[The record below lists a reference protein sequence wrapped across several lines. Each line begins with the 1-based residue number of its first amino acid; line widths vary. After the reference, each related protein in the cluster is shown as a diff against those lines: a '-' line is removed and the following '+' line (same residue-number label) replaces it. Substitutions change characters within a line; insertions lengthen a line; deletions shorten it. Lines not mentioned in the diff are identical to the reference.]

1 MKQTQRFTLKKGE
14 PYMSHQHTRLKEALD
29 DWYGQ
34 LSSQVAAPFYLLSNA
49 FLTAG
54 NLSADMMGARGKTVS
69 NRDEHASFTIKTAD
83 IPSEVSSFLK
93 EKQQANELQDY
104 IVRLIQQDLQKMN
117 KKDEVESLVHSLR
130 KELLGEI
137 DLLKQEMNSR
147 FAANREEYES
157 SQANELQDYVA
168 KLVEQNG
175 QKDSREED
183 FQSLVHSLRSE
194 LLGEIHLL
202 KKELGSASVPSYKQL
217 KPVTDEE
224 ETFKEGQLIKSEK
237 VTGTIQE
244 DIDVDF

>member
-1 MKQTQRFTLKKGE
+1 
-14 PYMSHQHTRLKEALD
+14 MSHQHTRLKEALD

-54 NLSADMMGARGKTVS
+54 NLSADMMGARGKNVS
-69 NRDEHASFTIKTAD
+69 NRDEHASFTIETAD

-157 SQANELQDYVA
+157 KQSNELQDYVA

-183 FQSLVHSLRSE
+183 FQSLVHSLRTE

-202 KKELGSASVPSYKQL
+202 KKELGSASAPSYKQL

>member
-1 MKQTQRFTLKKGE
+1 
-14 PYMSHQHTRLKEALD
+14 MSHQHTRLKEALD

-69 NRDEHASFTIKTAD
+69 NRDEHASFTIETAD

-93 EKQQANELQDY
+93 EKQQANELQNY

-157 SQANELQDYVA
+157 KHSNELQDYVA

-183 FQSLVHSLRSE
+183 FQSLVHSLRTE

-202 KKELGSASVPSYKQL
+202 KKELGSASAPSYKQL

>member
-1 MKQTQRFTLKKGE
+1 
-14 PYMSHQHTRLKEALD
+14 MSHQHTRLKEALD

-69 NRDEHASFTIKTAD
+69 NRDEHASFTIETAD

-93 EKQQANELQDY
+93 EKQQANELQNY

-137 DLLKQEMNSR
+137 DLLKKEMNSR
-147 FAANREEYES
+147 FSANREEYES
-157 SQANELQDYVA
+157 KQSNELQDYVA

-202 KKELGSASVPSYKQL
+202 KKELGSASAPSYKQL

>member
-1 MKQTQRFTLKKGE
+1 MR
-14 PYMSHQHTRLKEALD
+14 HQHTRLKEALD

-54 NLSADMMGARGKTVS
+54 HLSADMMGAREKTVS
-69 NRDEHASFTIKTAD
+69 NRDERANFTIETAD
-83 IPSEVSSFLK
+83 IPSDVSSFLK
-93 EKQQANELQDY
+93 EKQQTNELQDY
-104 IVRLIQQDLQKMN
+104 IVGLIQQDLQKKSKEN
-117 KKDEVESLVHSLR
+117 EVETLVHSLR

-157 SQANELQDYVA
+157 KQANELQDYVT

-175 QKDSREED
+175 QKDSREEE
-183 FQSLVHSLRSE
+183 FQSLVHSLRTE

-202 KKELGSASVPSYKQL
+202 KKELGSASPPSYKQL
-217 KPVTDEE
+217 KAVRKEE
-224 ETFKEGQLIKSEK
+224 EEKFKEGQLIKSEK

>member
-1 MKQTQRFTLKKGE
+1 MR
-14 PYMSHQHTRLKEALD
+14 HQHTRLKEALD

-54 NLSADMMGARGKTVS
+54 HLSADMMGAREKNVS
-69 NRDEHASFTIKTAD
+69 NRDERANFTIETAN
-83 IPSEVSSFLK
+83 IPSDVSSFLK

-104 IVRLIQQDLQKMN
+104 IVGLIQQDLQKKSKEN
-117 KKDEVESLVHSLR
+117 EVETLVHSLR

-157 SQANELQDYVA
+157 KQANELQDYVA

-175 QKDSREED
+175 QKGSREEE
-183 FQSLVHSLRSE
+183 FQSLFHSLRTE

-202 KKELGSASVPSYKQL
+202 KKELGSASAPSYKQL
-217 KPVTDEE
+217 KAVRKEEE

>member
-1 MKQTQRFTLKKGE
+1 MR
-14 PYMSHQHTRLKEALD
+14 HQHTRLKEALD

-54 NLSADMMGARGKTVS
+54 HLSADMMGAREKTVS
-69 NRDEHASFTIKTAD
+69 NRDERANFTIETAD
-83 IPSEVSSFLK
+83 IPSDVSSFLK

-104 IVRLIQQDLQKMN
+104 IVRLIQQDLQKKSKEN
-117 KKDEVESLVHSLR
+117 EVETLVHSLR
-130 KELLGEI
+130 KELLSEI

-147 FAANREEYES
+147 FAVNREEYES
-157 SQANELQDYVA
+157 KQANELQDYVA

-175 QKDSREED
+175 QKDNREEE
-183 FQSLVHSLRSE
+183 FQSLVHSLRTE

-202 KKELGSASVPSYKQL
+202 KKELCSASAPSYKQL
-217 KPVTDEE
+217 KAVRKEEE

>member
-1 MKQTQRFTLKKGE
+1 
-14 PYMSHQHTRLKEALD
+14 
-29 DWYGQ
+29 
-34 LSSQVAAPFYLLSNA
+34 
-49 FLTAG
+49 
-54 NLSADMMGARGKTVS
+54 
-69 NRDEHASFTIKTAD
+69 
-83 IPSEVSSFLK
+83 
-93 EKQQANELQDY
+93 
-104 IVRLIQQDLQKMN
+104 MN

-202 KKELGSASVPSYKQL
+202 KKSLALRQFL
-217 KPVTDEE
+217 
-224 ETFKEGQLIKSEK
+224 LISS
-237 VTGTIQE
+237 
-244 DIDVDF
+244 

>member
-1 MKQTQRFTLKKGE
+1 
-14 PYMSHQHTRLKEALD
+14 MSHQHTRLKEALD

-69 NRDEHASFTIKTAD
+69 NRDEHASFTIETAD

-93 EKQQANELQDY
+93 RKTAGKRAAGLYSETHTA
-104 IVRLIQQDLQKMN
+104 RLAKMN

-202 KKELGSASVPSYKQL
+202 KRAWLCVSSFL
-217 KPVTDEE
+217 
-224 ETFKEGQLIKSEK
+224 
-237 VTGTIQE
+237 
-244 DIDVDF
+244 

>member
-49 FLTAG
+49 FLTVG

-69 NRDEHASFTIKTAD
+69 NRDEHASFTIETAD

-93 EKQQANELQDY
+93 EKQQANELQNY

-137 DLLKQEMNSR
+137 DLLKKEMNSR
-147 FAANREEYES
+147 LAANREEYES
-157 SQANELQDYVA
+157 KQSNELQDYVA

-183 FQSLVHSLRSE
+183 FQSLVHSLRTE

-202 KKELGSASVPSYKQL
+202 KKELGSASAPSYKQL

>member
-1 MKQTQRFTLKKGE
+1 
-14 PYMSHQHTRLKEALD
+14 MSHQNTRLKEALD

-34 LSSQVAAPFYLLSNA
+34 LSSQMAAPFYLLSNA

-54 NLSADMMGARGKTVS
+54 NLSADMIGARQKTVS
-69 NRDEHASFTIKTAD
+69 NRDERANFTIDTAD

-93 EKQQANELQDY
+93 EKQQANELQNY
-104 IVRLIQQDLQKMN
+104 IVRLIQQDLQKMSKEN
-117 KKDEVESLVHSLR
+117 EVESLVHSLR

-137 DLLKQEMNSR
+137 DLLKKEMNSR
-147 FAANREEYES
+147 LAANREECEA
-157 SQANELQDYVA
+157 SQAKELQDYVA

-183 FQSLVHSLRSE
+183 FQSLIHSLRTE

-202 KKELGSASVPSYKQL
+202 KKELGSASAPSYKQL
-217 KPVTDEE
+217 KPVKNEEE